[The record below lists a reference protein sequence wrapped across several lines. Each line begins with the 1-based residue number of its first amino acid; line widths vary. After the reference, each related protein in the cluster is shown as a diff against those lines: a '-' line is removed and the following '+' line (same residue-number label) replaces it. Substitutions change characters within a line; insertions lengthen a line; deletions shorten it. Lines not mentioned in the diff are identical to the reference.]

1 MRLRRIFRGVDV
13 EERIHRLG
21 GSIGGGVAVAG
32 GPELDL
38 AQILI
43 NKGVPQILAQRDGP
57 KADHRISE
65 VSRPV
70 V

>member
-1 MRLRRIFRGVDV
+1 MRLRRIFRGG
-13 EERIHRLG
+13 LG
-21 GSIGGGVAVAG
+21 GPIGDGVAVAG
-32 GPELDL
+32 GAELDL

-43 NKGVPQILAQRDGP
+43 NNGVPQILAQRDGP
-57 KADHRISE
+57 QADHRISE

>member
-13 EERIHRLG
+13 EQRI
-21 GSIGGGVAVAG
+21 
-32 GPELDL
+32 LDL

-43 NKGVPQILAQRDGP
+43 NKGVPQILAQCDGP
-57 KADHRISE
+57 QADHRISE
-65 VSRPV
+65 VNRPV

>member
-1 MRLRRIFRGVDV
+1 MCSRRIFRGIDV

-21 GSIGGGVAVAG
+21 GPIGGGVAVAG

-43 NKGVPQILAQRDGP
+43 NKGLYF
-57 KADHRISE
+57 
-65 VSRPV
+65 
-70 V
+70 